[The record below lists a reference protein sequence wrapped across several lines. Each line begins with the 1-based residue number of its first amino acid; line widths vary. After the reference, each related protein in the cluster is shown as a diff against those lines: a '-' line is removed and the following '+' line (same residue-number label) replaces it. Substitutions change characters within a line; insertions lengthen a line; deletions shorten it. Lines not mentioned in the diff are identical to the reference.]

1 MKLLF
6 TSPVLE
12 HPAAGGP
19 QLRIENSIKALSR
32 LAEIDLVSR
41 SPLAVTGGRAAL
53 EFFSAYAKETH
64 VAPSAIGLSA
74 NRYVRKAQR
83 VLRGLGERDAAQD
96 AEYLVRHARRRGLG
110 VIWFGYGNISFP
122 LIRRIKALA
131 PDLKLICD
139 TDSVWSR
146 FVLREL
152 PYAGALR
159 RARIERAGRRKE
171 DEERR
176 WVELCDATTAV
187 SEVDAAYYRE
197 NASRPERVHI
207 FSNALDLATYA
218 CPPPAAPGL
227 RKPSIYLAGTFGHA
241 HSPMDV
247 AARWVIEEVLPLVRR
262 QLPSAHFYLVG
273 AGSDRMWG
281 HLRDPGITVTGKLP
295 SVLPYLCHADVAL
308 VPLKFESGTRFKILE
323 AGACGIPVV
332 STTLGAEGLPARD
345 GVDLLLAD
353 SAEDFARAI
362 IRVIEDR
369 ALAARLAECCRA
381 MVRARFSI
389 DTLEKEAAAILGS
402 LH

>member
-41 SPLAVTGGRAAL
+41 SPVSLTGGRAAL
-53 EFFSAYAKETH
+53 DFFSGFARETQ
-64 VAPSAIGLSA
+64 VAPSAIGISG

-96 AEYLVRHARRRGLG
+96 AAYLVRHARRRGLG
-110 VIWFGYGNISFP
+110 TVWFGYGNISFP

-131 PDLKLICD
+131 PELKLICD

-146 FVLREL
+146 FILREL

-159 RARIERAGRRKE
+159 RRRIQRAGRRKE
-171 DEERR
+171 HEERS
-176 WVELCDATTAV
+176 WVEMCDATTAV

-197 NASRPERVHI
+197 KASRPERVHI

-218 CPPPAAPGL
+218 SPPPPAPGL
-227 RKPSIYLAGTFGHA
+227 RKPCLYLAGTFGHA

-247 AARWVIEEVLPLVRR
+247 AARWMIEEVLPLVRR
-262 QLPSAHFYLVG
+262 RLPAAHFYLVG
-273 AGSDRMWG
+273 TGSERMWG
-281 HLRDPGITVTGKLP
+281 HLADPGITVTGKLP
-295 SVLPYLCHADVAL
+295 SVLPYLCHADAAL

-323 AGACGIPVV
+323 AGACGVPVV
-332 STTLGAEGLPARD
+332 STTLGAEGLPVRD
-345 GVDLLLAD
+345 GVELLLAD

-362 IRVIEDR
+362 VRVLEDR
-369 ALAARLAECCRA
+369 ALARRLGEGCRA
-381 MVRARFSI
+381 MVRARYSI
-389 DTLEKEAAAILGS
+389 DTLEREAADILGS